1 MNNPCNIV
9 SAFCSAEVQNK
20 ILHLYSGL
28 EAQGLLPKGINYKQN
43 SFNIKDDNL
52 FYVSLTPNT
61 KPSLRNL
68 MNRIDLKK
76 CQVIIISRDEENYF
90 DFAFEFEI
98 CNIIHI
104 DKLDETL
111 LLGITKRFLKR
122 DFYLEHFFDH
132 REKLFDKYYLLAGRI
147 CMQNLIE
154 TAFADFIEKI
164 NSPVKNTFIIN
175 CHELVTNALAYGVL
189 GISSNARDKKIY
201 DVGKYVDI
209 PAGKEIKVHLLMNE
223 DIYGISVM
231 DNSGALTVHRIL
243 ERVRR
248 QSIVA
253 GETIPQGIE
262 DYTGRGLAILSHH
275 GVLAISI
282 KPGEYT
288 VVSIISTVH
297 EPFEK
302 KFISILTAEL

>member
-1 MNNPCNIV
+1 MSHHCNIV
-9 SAFCSAEVQNK
+9 SAFCSAEVQKK
-20 ILHLYSGL
+20 ILHLYNGL
-28 EAQGLLPKGINYKQN
+28 EAQGLLPKGINYKQS
-43 SFNIKDDNL
+43 SFNTKGENL
-52 FYVSLTPNT
+52 FFISLTPNT
-61 KPSLRNL
+61 KPSLKNL
-68 MNRIDLKK
+68 MSRIDLKK
-76 CQVIIISRDEENYF
+76 NQVIIISRDEENYF
-90 DFAFEFEI
+90 DFAVEFGI

-104 DKLDETL
+104 NKLDETL
-111 LLGITKRFLKR
+111 LLGITKRFLKQ
-122 DFYLEHFFDH
+122 DLYLEHFFDH
-132 REKLFDKYYLLAGRI
+132 REKLFDKSYLLAGRI

-154 TAFADFIEKI
+154 TTFADFIDKI
-164 NSPVKNTFIIN
+164 NAQVKNTFIIN

-189 GISSNARDKKIY
+189 GISSKARDKKIY
-201 DVGKYVDI
+201 DIGKYVDI
-209 PAGKEIKVHLLMNE
+209 PAGKEIKVHLLMNK

-231 DNSGALTVHRIL
+231 DGNGALTVRRVL

-282 KPGEYT
+282 KSGEYT
-288 VVSIISTVH
+288 AVSLISAVH

-302 KFISILTAEL
+302 KYISILTAEL